1 MAIPFLLE
9 ETTEQSLASLI
20 TAEIHEGKTIEYKR
34 EIALNSSDQKR
45 KFVRSVASFANASG
59 GEMIFGMEAIDG
71 KASQIRPLA
80 DFDPDAGVRLLRDLV
95 RAHVQ
100 PPLFGTEFKPVP
112 VQNGWALV
120 MRVGRSWKPP
130 HMVTF
135 DGDNRFYTRDANGCV
150 PMNISEIREAFLAS
164 GTVKERIQEY
174 RFQRLSAIRSGE
186 HPLKLPKLPF
196 SVLHILPFRSF
207 VEDSEVNMNAL
218 AQEDLYPPSN
228 WRSFGPTY
236 DMDGTYGCGWD
247 GDRECG
253 NYTFVSRSGCI
264 EGLTNAGLPARQ
276 DWKYIS
282 NPGFEKQF
290 FKIIPKY
297 FNLLRKLNVEPPVVV
312 ALTLLD
318 VSGFCLY
325 SGPMTS
331 LSAHGVRPIRQRD
344 LSLPAITVSS
354 FDQPVEEMLRPIF
367 DALWN
372 SCGLKR
378 SFNYNQDGSW
388 LDRTWD

>member
-1 MAIPFLLE
+1 MPIPFNLE
-9 ETTEQSLASLI
+9 ETTEQNLASLI
-20 TAEIHEGKTIEYKR
+20 TAEIREGKTIEYKR
-34 EIALNSSDQKR
+34 EIALGSSDQKR
-45 KFVRSVASFANASG
+45 KFIRSVASFANASG
-59 GEMIFGMEAIDG
+59 GEIVFGMEAVDAKPI
-71 KASQIRPLA
+71 QIRPLV
-80 DFDPDAGVRLLRDLV
+80 DFEPDAGVRFLRDLV

-100 PPLFGTEFKPVP
+100 PHLFGTEFKAVP

-135 DGDNRFYTRDANGCV
+135 ELDNRFYTRDANGCV
-150 PMNISEIREAFLAS
+150 PMNISEIRDSFLAS

-186 HPLKLPKLPF
+186 HPLKLPQLPF

-207 VEDSEVNMNAL
+207 VEDSGVEPDGL
-218 AQEDLYPPSN
+218 TDQDLYPPAR
-228 WRSFGPTY
+228 WQGYGRAY
-236 DMDGTYGCGWD
+236 DMDGVYGCGWD
-247 GDRECG
+247 NDRECG
-253 NYTFVSRSGCI
+253 NYTFISRSGCI
-264 EGLTNAGLPARQ
+264 EALMNAGLPARD

-290 FKIIPKY
+290 FKIVERY
-297 FNLLRKLNVEPPVVV
+297 FKVLRKLAVEPPVVI

-318 VSGFCLY
+318 VKNFSLY
-325 SGPMTS
+325 SGPMSS
-331 LSAHGVRPIRQRD
+331 LVASGARPIRQRD
-344 LSLPAITVSS
+344 LSLPTITVSTY
-354 FDQPVEEMLRPIF
+354 DQPIEAMLRPMF

-378 SFNYNQDGSW
+378 SFNYDQNGSW